1 MRKQSRSERL
11 QRIVTLSEI
20 NLYHLDGELN
30 MLEKYVLFTEKKKLT
45 EEGEEEILR
54 IMHEEHFKAPII
66 WEGNNGDL
74 MGIIE
79 EDENSYFVT
88 EILGGD
94 MLVKLLAFLE
104 IADRILFD
112 RDVYQKDILVK
123 HGVHF
128 DENESRIQDVIE
140 LDRVPA
146 VHTSFH
152 DEQEFITAIENGDR
166 EKVHEFLERGFIQ
179 TFKRTSPDI
188 LIHYRNVAIT
198 AIAMASRAAIR
209 GGVPSTMAYD
219 FSSTMMKQVDK
230 IPTVSQMY
238 GWICSVFNRYT
249 QMVRDEKKAESNNN
263 MIEQCRQYVLAH
275 YKEKITVGD
284 IADYIGR
291 SPNYVSAV
299 FKEKTGETLVHYINR
314 EKIGAA
320 QNILKYSELDV
331 SAVANFLSYSSQAY
345 FGRVFKEIT
354 GETPK
359 HYKDRNRVKE
369 LSFETSLRK

>member
-20 NLYHLDGELN
+20 NLYHLDGELK

-45 EEGEEEILR
+45 EEGEKEILK

-66 WEGNNGDL
+66 WEGSNGDL

-179 TFKRTSPDI
+179 TFKKTSPDI

-331 SAVANFLSYSSQAY
+331 ATVANFLSYSSQAY

>member
-166 EKVHEFLERGFIQ
+166 AKVHEFLERGFIQ

>member
-20 NLYHLDGELN
+20 NLYHLDGELK

-45 EEGEEEILR
+45 EEGEKEILK

-66 WEGNNGDL
+66 WEGSNGDL

-179 TFKRTSPDI
+179 TFKKTSPDI

-238 GWICSVFNRYT
+238 GWICSIFNRYT

-331 SAVANFLSYSSQAY
+331 ATVANFLSYSSQAY

>member
-123 HGVHF
+123 HGVNF

-166 EKVHEFLERGFIQ
+166 AKVHEFLERGFIQ

-331 SAVANFLSYSSQAY
+331 AAVANFLSYSSQAY

>member
-20 NLYHLDGELN
+20 NLYHLDGELK

-45 EEGEEEILR
+45 EEGEKEILK

-66 WEGNNGDL
+66 WEGSNGDL

-166 EKVHEFLERGFIQ
+166 AKVHEFLERGFIQ

>member
-179 TFKRTSPDI
+179 TFKRTSSDI

-249 QMVRDEKKAESNNN
+249 QMVREEKKAESNNN

>member
-179 TFKRTSPDI
+179 TFKRTSSDI

-249 QMVRDEKKAESNNN
+249 QMVREEKKAESNNN

-331 SAVANFLSYSSQAY
+331 AAVANFLSYSSQAY

>member
-123 HGVHF
+123 HGVNF

-166 EKVHEFLERGFIQ
+166 AKVHEFLERGFIQ

-219 FSSTMMKQVDK
+219 FSSTMMKHVDK

>member
-88 EILGGD
+88 EILSGD

-166 EKVHEFLERGFIQ
+166 AKVHEFLERGFIQ

-331 SAVANFLSYSSQAY
+331 AAVANFLSYSSQAY

>member
-20 NLYHLDGELN
+20 NLYHLDGELK

-45 EEGEEEILR
+45 EEGEKEILK

-66 WEGNNGDL
+66 WEGSNGDL

-331 SAVANFLSYSSQAY
+331 ATVANFLSYSSQAY

>member
-166 EKVHEFLERGFIQ
+166 AKVHEFLERGFIQ

-299 FKEKTGETLVHYINR
+299 FKEKTGETLVPYINR

-320 QNILKYSELDV
+320 QNILTYSELDV

>member
-249 QMVRDEKKAESNNN
+249 QMVREEKKAESNNN

>member
-45 EEGEEEILR
+45 EEGEKEILR
-54 IMHEEHFKAPII
+54 IMHEEYFKAPII

-79 EDENSYFVT
+79 EDENSYYVT

-128 DENESRIQDVIE
+128 DENESRIQEVIE
-140 LDRVPA
+140 LDRVPV

-331 SAVANFLSYSSQAY
+331 AAVANFLSYSSQAY

>member
-123 HGVHF
+123 HGVNF

-140 LDRVPA
+140 LDRVPV

-166 EKVHEFLERGFIQ
+166 AKVHEFLERGFIQ

>member
-123 HGVHF
+123 HGVNF

-166 EKVHEFLERGFIQ
+166 AKVHEFLERGFIQ

>member
-74 MGIIE
+74 MGMIE

-88 EILGGD
+88 EFLGGD

-275 YKEKITVGD
+275 YKEKITVGA

>member
-20 NLYHLDGELN
+20 NLYHLDGELK

-45 EEGEEEILR
+45 EEGEKEILK

-66 WEGNNGDL
+66 WEGSNGDL

-166 EKVHEFLERGFIQ
+166 AKVHEFLERGFIQ

-369 LSFETSLRK
+369 LSFETSRRK

>member
-88 EILGGD
+88 EILGVD

-166 EKVHEFLERGFIQ
+166 AKVHEFLERGFIQ

-331 SAVANFLSYSSQAY
+331 AAVANFLSYSSQAY

>member
-54 IMHEEHFKAPII
+54 LMHEEHFKAPII

-166 EKVHEFLERGFIQ
+166 AKVHEFLERGFIQ

>member
-123 HGVHF
+123 HGVNF

-140 LDRVPA
+140 LDRVPV

-166 EKVHEFLERGFIQ
+166 AKVHEFLERGFIQ

-291 SPNYVSAV
+291 SPNYVSSV

>member
-20 NLYHLDGELN
+20 NLYHLDGELK

-45 EEGEEEILR
+45 EEGEKEILK

-66 WEGNNGDL
+66 WEGSNGDL

-79 EDENSYFVT
+79 EDENSYYVT

-331 SAVANFLSYSSQAY
+331 ATVANFLSYSSQAY